1 MKTKTPTKPRKS
13 TQTKTKAT
21 TKKKPPV
28 VTRENGQVTINAE
41 ALDDLI
47 EQTIAN
53 LFVIQSAW
61 GKISLKEELK

>member
-1 MKTKTPTKPRKS
+1 MKTKTPTK
-13 TQTKTKAT
+13 
-21 TKKKPPV
+21 KKPPA

-61 GKISLKEELK
+61 EKISLREELS